1 MKSAPGSVVAADIM
15 TRSLVTTRP
24 DEDLKDAEDLLIE
37 HRVSGLPVVDE
48 GKLVGV
54 LSRSDIARIEVLM
67 KSLDGLVWDRLNWE
81 IQADGFRHTPG
92 PEFEGFRGRIGKLK
106 VRDAMSDQLVTCSP
120 QTPIREIAAEMWRR
134 HVHRIIVVE
143 GSKPLGIVSSLD
155 LARLVGERGVGEAA
169 G

>member
-1 MKSAPGSVVAADIM
+1 MQTTDRAIVAGDIM

-24 DEDLKDAEDLLIE
+24 DDDLKDAEDLLIE
-37 HRVSGLPVVDE
+37 HRVSGLPVVE
-48 GKLVGV
+48 AGRLVGV

-92 PEFEGFRGRIGKLK
+92 PEFEGFRGRLGKLK
-106 VRDAMSDQLVTCSP
+106 VRDAMSDQLVTCAP
-120 QTPIREIAAEMWRR
+120 QTPVRELASEMWRR

-143 GSKPLGIVSSLD
+143 GTKPLGIVSSLD
-155 LARLVGERGVGEAA
+155 LARLVGERGVGSTD
-169 G
+169 